1 MSLITLL
8 LTALILL
15 FILLILLLFL
25 YKINRKKKIA
35 ASTNNGKNVNPLDLK
50 LPLLP
55 NTLNSLSN
63 NSIREV
69 AKEIYDVYK
78 ILDYKND
85 EKEYK
90 RDSWHSWQVGF
101 LVAMYKRELELF
113 IPDCKDIFHNEI
125 ITLSPK
131 DLTVST
137 KKIIKK
143 YQDKVDIEKTKDILS
158 KHLIWNAQEVATL
171 MYYLS
176 KYENSSKDK
185 S

>member
-1 MSLITLL
+1 MSLISLL
-8 LTALILL
+8 LTALVLL
-15 FILLILLLFL
+15 FILLLLLLFL
-25 YKINRKKKIA
+25 YKINRNKKVVSSTTEEKKKKA
-35 ASTNNGKNVNPLDLK
+35 FDLK

-55 NTLNSLSN
+55 NALNSLSN

-69 AKEIYDVYK
+69 AKEIYSVYK

-90 RDSWHSWQVGF
+90 RDSWHSWQVSF
-101 LVAMYKRELELF
+101 LVTMYKRELELF
-113 IPDCKDIFHNEI
+113 IPDCKDVFHKEI
-125 ITLSPK
+125 LTQSPEN
-131 DLTVST
+131 LRIAT

-143 YQDKVDIEKTKDILS
+143 YQDKVDIEKSKELLS

-176 KYENSSKDK
+176 KYENSNKD
-185 S
+185 

>member
-8 LTALILL
+8 LTAFVLL
-15 FILLILLLFL
+15 FILLLLLLFL
-25 YKINRKKKIA
+25 YKTNRKRKVV
-35 ASTNNGKNVNPLDLK
+35 ASTSEEKKKNAFDLK

-55 NTLNSLSN
+55 NALNSLSN
-63 NSIREV
+63 NSIREA

-90 RDSWHSWQVGF
+90 RDSWHSWQVSF
-101 LVAMYKRELELF
+101 LVTMYKRELELF
-113 IPDCKDIFHNEI
+113 IPDCKDVFYKEI
-125 ITLSPK
+125 LTLSPES
-131 DLTVST
+131 LRIST

-143 YQDKVDIEKTKDILS
+143 YQDKVDVEKTKDVLS

-171 MYYLS
+171 MYFLS
-176 KYENSSKDK
+176 KYENASKDK

>member
-8 LTALILL
+8 LSALILL
-15 FILLILLLFL
+15 FVLLLLLLVL
-25 YKINRKKKIA
+25 YKINKKKKA
-35 ASTNNGKNVNPLDLK
+35 VSSTSEEKKKNAFDLK

-55 NTLNSLSN
+55 NALNSLSN

-69 AKEIYDVYK
+69 AKEIYEVYK

-85 EKEYK
+85 EKEYQ

-101 LVAMYKRELELF
+101 LVTMYKRELELF
-113 IPDCKDIFHNEI
+113 IPDCKDIFHNDI
-125 ITLSPK
+125 LTQSPES
-131 DLTVST
+131 LTAST

-143 YQDKVDIEKTKDILS
+143 YQDKVNIEKTKDVLS
-158 KHLIWNAQEVATL
+158 KHLIWNAEEVATI

-176 KYENSSKDK
+176 KYENSSKD
-185 S
+185 

>member
-1 MSLITLL
+1 MSLNTLL

-15 FILLILLLFL
+15 FILLLLLLYL
-25 YKINRKKKIA
+25 YKINRKKKVVA
-35 ASTNNGKNVNPLDLK
+35 TTSKQKNINPLDLK

-55 NTLNSLSN
+55 HTLNSLSN

-69 AKEIYDVYK
+69 AKEVYDVYK

-85 EKEYK
+85 EEEYK

-113 IPDCKDIFHNEI
+113 IPDCKEVFHKEVL
-125 ITLSPK
+125 TQSPES
-131 DLTVST
+131 LRIAT

-143 YQDKVDIEKTKDILS
+143 YQDKVNIEKTKEVLS
-158 KHLIWNAQEVATL
+158 KQLIWNAEEVATL
-171 MYYLS
+171 MYFLS

>member
-8 LTALILL
+8 LSAFVLLCILL
-15 FILLILLLFL
+15 FLLLFL
-25 YKINRKKKIA
+25 YKINKKKKVV
-35 ASTNNGKNVNPLDLK
+35 ASTSDAKKVNPLDLK

-69 AKEIYDVYK
+69 AKEIFDVYK

-85 EKEYK
+85 EEEYK
-90 RDSWHSWQVGF
+90 RNSWHSWQVSF
-101 LVAMYKRELELF
+101 LIAMYKRELELF
-113 IPDCKDIFHNEI
+113 LPDCKDVFHREI
-125 ITLSPK
+125 ITQSPESL
-131 DLTVST
+131 DIST

-143 YQDKVDIEKTKDILS
+143 YQAEVNVEKTKDVLS
-158 KHLIWNAQEVATL
+158 KHLIWNAEEVATI

-176 KYENSSKDK
+176 KYENASKDK